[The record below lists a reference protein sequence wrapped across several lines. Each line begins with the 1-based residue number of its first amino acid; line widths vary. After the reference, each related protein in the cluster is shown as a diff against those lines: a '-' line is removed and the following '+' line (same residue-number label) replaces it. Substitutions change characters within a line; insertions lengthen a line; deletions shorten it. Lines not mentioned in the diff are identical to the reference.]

1 MKTIRIITRAL
12 LVLIIFMLIGG
23 VFLVRNISNRA
34 VPDYNEN
41 VSMNGLTG
49 SVEVYRDAYGV
60 PHVYAENEID
70 LYRVTG
76 YLQAQDRLWQMDL
89 LRRVTMGRLSEIF
102 GEDMIGADQLFRS
115 LRISEK
121 SERVIKKTD
130 PFIID
135 CMEAYADG
143 VNQFISENSKH
154 LSFEFAVLGYLPEP
168 WEVMHSF
175 NLIGYMAW
183 DLSSGW
189 DTESLLYKICQVVGK
204 EKMAEL
210 IPDLDLHDAI
220 FPDFM
225 LDNKLEITGDLLSE
239 SRVIRD
245 LGLEVFYGSNN
256 WVVDGRHST
265 TGKPIVCNDMHLG
278 LDMAPGIWYQ
288 MHQVVPG
295 KLHVTGVVLPGAPFV
310 ICGHNDS
317 IAWGMTNVSVDAV
330 DYYIETINPEDS
342 SKYLLDGEW
351 KDLKIVEEKILVKGG
366 EPVTRVNRFTHRG
379 PVISSFR
386 GIKDN
391 VVSMRW
397 LGNEFSNEL
406 ETCFRLNRSRNM
418 GDFREAVKT
427 FVSVSQNIVYGD
439 AEGNIG
445 LFTCAGLPLRN
456 GNRSFFAPGDTS
468 LYDWKGILSPGKLPH
483 EVNPEKGFLIS
494 ANNRTTG
501 PGYPYHISHWYSI
514 PVRYNRIH
522 ELLSRKEIF
531 SPEDME
537 GIQGDQVSLWAR
549 KFLPLMNMALGEAE
563 LSGQAAEMFEVFREW
578 DGNMDAGQAA
588 PAIFEA
594 FYLKL
599 AETVFKD
606 ELGDELYPE
615 FLGEASLAEYA
626 FYAMLEGREI
636 SWADNVE
643 TETVE
648 ALEDMIVP
656 AWELAAGWLAELMGE
671 DINAWKWGD
680 IHQISFVHALGSVNL
695 LKKVFKLEKGP
706 FRVGGSYHTVS
717 PYSYSRLNPFHTNH
731 GASQRHIFPLDNW
744 DESRMIIPTGIS
756 GIPAID
762 YFCNQSGM
770 YVSNQYMEDLF
781 TRERVEAN
789 QEFRAVFT
797 GN

>member
-12 LVLIIFMLIGG
+12 IVLIILMLIGG
-23 VFLVRNISNRA
+23 VFLIRNISNRA
-34 VPDYNEN
+34 IPNYNED
-41 VSMNGLTG
+41 VSLSGLSG

-89 LRRVTMGRLSEIF
+89 LRRVTTGRLSEIF
-102 GEDMIGADQLFRS
+102 GEDMIGADQLFRA
-115 LRISEK
+115 LRISDK
-121 SERVIKKTD
+121 SRRVIENTD
-130 PFIID
+130 PFIVK
-135 CMEAYADG
+135 CLEAYSDG
-143 VNQFISENSKH
+143 INQYIAENSDH
-154 LSFEFAVLGYLPEP
+154 LSFEFTVLGYLPEP
-168 WEVMHSF
+168 WEVMHCF
-175 NLIGYMAW
+175 NLIGYMSW
-183 DLSSGW
+183 DLSNGW
-189 DTESLLYKICQVVGK
+189 STESLLYKIYQLVGK

-225 LDNKLEITGDLLSE
+225 LDNKLELSGDLLSE
-239 SRVIRD
+239 SNVIRD

-256 WVVDGRHST
+256 WVVDGKHSS

-317 IAWGMTNVSVDAV
+317 IAWGMTNVSTDAV
-330 DYYIETINPEDS
+330 DYYIETINPDDS
-342 SKYLLDGEW
+342 TKYLLDGEW
-351 KDLKIVEEKILVKGG
+351 KDFTMVEEKILVKGAD
-366 EPVTRVNRFTHRG
+366 PVTRINRFTHRG
-379 PVISSFR
+379 PVVSSFR

-397 LGNEFSNEL
+397 LGNEFSNEMAA
-406 ETCFRLNRSRNM
+406 CFRLNRSENL
-418 GDFREAVKT
+418 GDFREAVKA

-439 AEGNIG
+439 EAGNIG
-445 LFTCAGLPLRN
+445 LFTCAGLAIRE

-468 LYDWKGILSPGKLPH
+468 LYDWKGILPPELLPY

-501 PGYPYHISHWYSI
+501 PDYPYHISHWYSL
-514 PVRYNRIH
+514 PVRFNRIH
-522 ELLSRKEIF
+522 ELLSEKEVF

-537 GIQGDQVSLWAR
+537 SIQGDQVSHWAR
-549 KFLPLMNMALGEAE
+549 KFMPVIDAALEPAKLEGPA
-563 LSGQAAEMFEVFREW
+563 GAMYEVFKKW
-578 DGNMDAGQAA
+578 DGSMGADQAA

-599 AETVFKD
+599 VETVFKD
-606 ELGDELYPE
+606 ELGEELFPE
-615 FLGEASLAEYA
+615 FLGEGSLAQYA
-626 FYAMLEGREI
+626 FYAMLEGQEI
-636 SWADNVE
+636 SWADNVD
-643 TETVE
+643 TETAE
-648 ALEDMIVP
+648 GLGDMIVP
-656 AWELAAGWLAELMGE
+656 AWELAADWLVELMGE
-671 DINAWKWGD
+671 DIDTWKWGD
-680 IHQISFVHALGSVNL
+680 IHHISFVHALGSVNL

-717 PYSYSRLNPFHTNH
+717 PYSYDRTDPFNSNH
-731 GASQRHIFPLDNW
+731 GASQRHIFPLGNW
-744 DESRMIIPTGIS
+744 DDSRMIIPTGVS
-756 GIPAID
+756 GIPASD

-770 YVSNQYMEDLF
+770 YVNNQYMEDLF

-789 QEFRAVFT
+789 HEFKSVFA